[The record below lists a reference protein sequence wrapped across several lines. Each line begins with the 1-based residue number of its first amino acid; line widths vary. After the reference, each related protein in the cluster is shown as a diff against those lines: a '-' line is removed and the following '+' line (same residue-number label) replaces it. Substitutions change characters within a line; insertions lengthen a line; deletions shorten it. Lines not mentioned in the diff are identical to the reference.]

1 MNTCM
6 TRMGVALV
14 LALPVTGG
22 RLASQAQPSATEA
35 WVAVPAAGDTT
46 AIGYVSID
54 NPTMYEIYVV
64 RVSSEVAGAVEMAQG
79 SPDAATVVKELAVAS
94 FGGVALK
101 PGGMFLRLSG
111 LSKPLMAGD
120 QVPLV
125 FTTDSG
131 VTMKVTAEVRRP

>member
-1 MNTCM
+1 MHM
-6 TRMGVALV
+6 MMKHVGLV
-14 LALPVTGG
+14 LILALMATPSM
-22 RLASQAQPSATEA
+22 LASQAQPSASEA
-35 WVAVPAAGDTT
+35 WVAAPAAGATS
-46 AIGYVSID
+46 AVGYVSID

-64 RVSSEVAGAVEMAQG
+64 GVSSEAAGSVEIVQG
-79 SPDAATVVKELAVAS
+79 TPEAPTVVKELAVAS

-111 LSKPLMAGD
+111 LKKPLAAGD

-125 FTTDSG
+125 LTTDSG

>member
-1 MNTCM
+1 MYM
-6 TRMGVALV
+6 RMKSVGLALV
-14 LALPVTGG
+14 LALMATSSP
-22 RLASQAQPSATEA
+22 LASQAQPSASEA
-35 WVAVPAAGDTT
+35 WVAAPAAGATT

-64 RVSSEVAGAVEMAQG
+64 SVSSEMAGTVEMAQG

-111 LSKPLMAGD
+111 LTKPLTAGD

-125 FTTDSG
+125 LTTDGG

>member
-1 MNTCM
+1 MFKSVKSV
-6 TRMGVALV
+6 G
-14 LALPVTGG
+14 LALMLALSVAASS
-22 RLASQAQPSATEA
+22 LASQTQPSASEA
-35 WVAVPAAGDTT
+35 WVAAPAAGATT

-64 RVSSEVAGAVEMAQG
+64 SVSSEMAGTVEIAQG

-111 LSKPLMAGD
+111 LTKPLTAGD

-125 FTTDSG
+125 FTTDGG

>member
-1 MNTCM
+1 MFKSVESV
-6 TRMGVALV
+6 G
-14 LALPVTGG
+14 LALMLALSVAASP
-22 RLASQAQPSATEA
+22 LASQTQPSASEA
-35 WVAVPAAGDTT
+35 WVAAPSAGATT

-64 RVSSEVAGAVEMAQG
+64 SVSSEIAGTVEIAQG

-111 LSKPLMAGD
+111 LTKPLAAGD